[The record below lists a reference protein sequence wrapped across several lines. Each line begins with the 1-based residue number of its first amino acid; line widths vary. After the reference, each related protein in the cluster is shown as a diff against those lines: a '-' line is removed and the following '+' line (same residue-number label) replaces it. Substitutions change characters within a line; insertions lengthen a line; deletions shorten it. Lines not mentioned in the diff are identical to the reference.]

1 MRFAIRADASVD
13 IGHGHVTRCLT
24 LAAALRDA
32 GGDVLFVCR
41 RLPGDLTDR
50 IEREGFAVRTFVA
63 DEASAALDAERTLSA
78 LTTAGPVD
86 WLIVDHYGL
95 NAAWER
101 SVRTHA
107 HRVMVIDDLAD
118 RPHDCDLLLDQNI
131 VAQAAARYVGLVPDE
146 CPLLLGPQYA
156 LLQPAYRQLREQT
169 AVRHGPVARIL
180 IFWGGADRKGLTRR
194 SLAAVVSTA
203 MDVAVDVVVT
213 RYSHELD
220 DIRRLA
226 KSHPKVRV
234 HSDLPTLAPLLA
246 GADLAVGAGG
256 TTTWERL
263 CLGVPALVVTVA
275 ENQRA
280 IAQELSRRG
289 LIEYLGHHDE
299 VTDERL
305 RQGVRAVLARDLRE
319 WSAACRSVVDG
330 AGAERVAR
338 VLSLARPRFRVRPV
352 EWADE
357 ALLLD
362 WANDPITRANAFTT
376 MRISA
381 QEHHAWLS
389 KRLVDPACRMFIVET
404 DAGDAI
410 GQVRFDRNDQGWMIS
425 YSVAPEWRGKRLG
438 ATMLS
443 TAMRALQ
450 AHEPDAAFI
459 GLVKEANQPSRRIFE
474 SLGFSARSTPGVVEY
489 RSRPQT

>member
-24 LAAALRDA
+24 LATALRAA

-63 DEASAALDAERTLSA
+63 DDASAALDAERTLSS

-95 NAAWER
+95 SAAWER
-101 SVRTHA
+101 SVRSHA

-156 LLQPAYRQLREQT
+156 LLQPAYRQWREQT
-169 AVRHGPVARIL
+169 SVRHGPVSRIL

-194 SLAAVVSTA
+194 SLAAVISTGA
-203 MDVAVDVVVT
+203 TKVAVDVVVT
-213 RYSHELD
+213 RYSHELE

-226 KSHPKVRV
+226 KSHRNVRV

-246 GADLAVGAGG
+246 EADLAIGAGG

-280 IAQELSRRG
+280 IAEEVARRG

-305 RQGVRAVLARDLRE
+305 LHAVRDVLARDLRE

-338 VLSLARPRFRVRPV
+338 VLFLARPRFHVRPV
-352 EWADE
+352 EWTDE

-376 MRISA
+376 ARISA
-381 QEHHAWLS
+381 DEHHAWLS

-404 DAGDAI
+404 DAGDPI
-410 GQVRFDRNDQGWMIS
+410 GQVRFDHGDEGWLIS

-450 AHEPDAAFI
+450 AQDPDAAFI
-459 GLVKEANQPSRRIFE
+459 GLVKEANRPSRRIFE

-489 RSRPQT
+489 RSRP